1 MAKNQTENSRAANNT
16 TDAKKNQNTQK
27 APRRTANTTQTA
39 GSKNSTK

>member
-1 MAKNQTENSRAANNT
+1 MAKNQTENNRAANST

-27 APRRTANTTQTA
+27 APRRTANTNNSA

>member
-1 MAKNQTENSRAANNT
+1 MAKNQTENSRTSNST

-27 APRRTANTTQTA
+27 APRRTANTTNSA